1 MTDVRTAN
9 LALLRAFGFRVAEG
23 LPTERDERQAL
34 RPLDEIA
41 RRFFALDAVFTWV
54 TASEEEVAEKALRAY
69 AERNALDTAMTESER
84 AVFALD
90 RASANLRHSATIGWR
105 LENMWPLAWV
115 LGFRPEPRA
124 DGVMI
129 PSSVILPMFHEFHPG
144 LGQGVDALVER
155 GEGRSYPE
163 VDRLEDL
170 FYCAHNAAR
179 SIQLGQAPA
188 PDGFDPIAGT
198 GVIHERRHA
207 LTWCLSPGV
216 RWEDTDL
223 ST

>member
-1 MTDVRTAN
+1 MTDVRTEN

-23 LPTERDERQAL
+23 LPAARDAHQAL

-54 TASEEEVAEKALRAY
+54 TATEEEVAEASLRAY
-69 AERNALDTAMTESER
+69 AERNALEPAMTDAER
-84 AVFALD
+84 AIFALD
-90 RASANLRHSATIGWR
+90 RAAASQRHSATIGWR

-144 LGQGVDALVER
+144 LGKGVDDLVGR
-155 GEGRSYPE
+155 GEARSYAE

-188 PDGFDPIAGT
+188 PEGFDPIAGT

-207 LTWCLSPGV
+207 LSWCLSPHV